1 MKVSIVYFSGSGNTE
16 KISEFLENYFNEKKF
31 EVVRQ
36 FVNEEA
42 LIEDADVYCVGCPAY
57 GVEDL
62 EIYSLRPYYESLKP
76 CLKEKPVVLFG
87 SYDWGG
93 GEWMEKWVEET
104 LETEPKS
111 VVALAAELAPEES
124 DFKTYQLKLD
134 DVTFS

>member
-16 KISEFLENYFNEKKF
+16 MISEFLENYFNEKKF

-36 FVNEEA
+36 FVNDEA

-76 CLKEKPVVLFG
+76 YLKEKPVVLFG

-104 LETEPKS
+104 LETDPKS

>member
-16 KISEFLENYFNEKKF
+16 KISEFLEVYFKEKGF

-42 LIEDADVYCVGCPAY
+42 LIEDADIYCVGCPAY

-62 EIYSLRPYYESLKP
+62 EIYRLRPYYESLKP
-76 CLKEKPVVLFG
+76 YLKEKPVVLFG

-104 LETEPKS
+104 LESEPKTVTELVS
-111 VVALAAELAPEES
+111 ELAPEAS
-124 DFKTYQLKLD
+124 DFKTYQSMLD

>member
-16 KISEFLENYFNEKKF
+16 MISEFLENYFNEKKF

-76 CLKEKPVVLFG
+76 YLKEKPVVLFG

-111 VVALAAELAPEES
+111 VVALSAELAPEES